1 MLYRI
6 SRNSGRGSYHFVGQ
20 ILPQNWGSAVFILGA
35 VIIKLLLKYLSI
47 MNTYIFSPIIRMRAV
62 NAQLNTYL
70 NWIHSSHNHIINTY
84 FISTAVDPV

>member
-1 MLYRI
+1 MI
-6 SRNSGRGSYHFVGQ
+6 PHFKG
-20 ILPQNWGSAVFILGA
+20 GLG
-35 VIIKLLLKYLSI
+35 LYLSI
-47 MNTYIFSPIIRMRAV
+47 MNTYIIIDFSPIIRMRAV